1 MQGDREEELRRAI
14 TIRRLAARDISP
26 FRDIAAL
33 FAIEFGQAE
42 AYVESPPS
50 DDYVARLLDSDVFI
64 ELAAFD
70 GDRVVGALAAYVL
83 QKFEQERR
91 EIYIYDLAVAE
102 SHRRRGIATALILE
116 LKRLATSLGAY
127 VIFVQADQGDAAAI
141 SLYSKLGSREDV
153 LHFDIA
159 VE

>member
-1 MQGDREEELRRAI
+1 LRQGI
-14 TIRRLAARDISP
+14 TFRRLTAPDISL

-33 FAIEFGQAE
+33 FAVEFGEAE
-42 AYVESPPS
+42 AYLENPPS
-50 DDYVARLLDSDVFI
+50 DTYVARLLDSETFLV
-64 ELAAFD
+64 LAALD
-70 GDRVVGALAAYVL
+70 GGTVVGGLAAYVL

-91 EIYIYDLAVAE
+91 EIYIYDLAVAR
-102 SHRRRGIATALILE
+102 SHRRLGIATELILH
-116 LKRLATSLGAY
+116 LKRLAKSLGAY

-141 SLYSKLGSREDV
+141 SLYGKLGSREDV